1 MQGIMLLIREVIVNI
16 ELLFRVCPSLVEC
29 MAENKPSWEVKKTC

>member
-16 ELLFRVCPSLVEC
+16 ELLIKVCPSLVEC
-29 MAENKPSWEVKKTC
+29 VAEIKPSWEAKKT